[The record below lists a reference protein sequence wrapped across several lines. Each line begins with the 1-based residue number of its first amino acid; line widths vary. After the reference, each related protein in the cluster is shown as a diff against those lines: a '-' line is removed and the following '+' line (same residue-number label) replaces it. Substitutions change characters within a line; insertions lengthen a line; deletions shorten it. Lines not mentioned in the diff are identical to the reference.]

1 MHIQNIKIQNYK
13 NLSDIELD
21 VSPKINCLIG
31 KNGAGKTNFL
41 DTIYFLSNSRSYF
54 NHIDSKNI
62 LYGQNYFFI
71 EGKFKNEDSYNTV
84 LASFSAEKNKTI
96 KLNAKKYSKF
106 SEHYG
111 KFPVVIITPY
121 DVNLIL
127 DGSELRRNFM
137 DTIIAQYDK
146 EFLVNLINYKKIL
159 TQRNALLKK
168 FAENRIFEQEVLAI
182 FDYKLIKL
190 NPLIF
195 KSRNNFINNF
205 NPIFYNYYNKIAG
218 TNENIQIKYKSQL
231 FDNNIE
237 KLLSQNIKKDL
248 ILQRTTIGIHKDDLF
263 FTIDDNPLKKNAS
276 QGQQKSFLTALKFA
290 QSDFIKKHT
299 NIRPILLLDDIFDK
313 LDSDRVKNVVELVA
327 DNHFGQIF
335 ITHTDAEKLKEILA
349 PVSVDY
355 SIYEF
360 DNGNIQKCSSN

>member
-1 MHIQNIKIQNYK
+1 MHIQNIKIHNYK

-21 VSPKINCLIG
+21 ISPKINCLIG
-31 KNGAGKTNFL
+31 ENGTGKTNFL

-54 NHIDSKNI
+54 NHIDAKNI
-62 LYGQNYFFI
+62 LYGEEYFFI
-71 EGKFKNEDSYNTV
+71 EGKFKNEDNYNTV
-84 LASFSAEKNKTI
+84 LANFSVEKNKTI
-96 KLNAKKYSKF
+96 KLNSKKYSKL

-137 DTIIAQYDK
+137 DTIIAQYNK
-146 EFLVNLINYKKIL
+146 EFLINLINYKKIL
-159 TQRNALLKK
+159 IQRNALLKK
-168 FAENRIFEQEVLAI
+168 FAENRIFDQEMLAI

-190 NPLIF
+190 NPQIF
-195 KSRNNFINNF
+195 NCRKNFIDDF
-205 NPIFYNYYNKIAG
+205 MPIFYKYYNQIARA
-218 TNENIQIKYKSQL
+218 NENIQISYKSQL
-231 FDNNIE
+231 CENDIE
-237 KLLSQNIKKDL
+237 KLLSATIKKDL
-248 ILQRTTIGIHKDDLF
+248 VLQRTTTGIHKDDLF

-313 LDSDRVKNVVELVA
+313 LDSNRVKNVVELVA
-327 DNHFGQIF
+327 NNHFGQIF
-335 ITHTDAEKLKEILA
+335 ITHTDAEKLKEILT
-349 PVSVDY
+349 PVGVDY
-355 SIYEF
+355 SIYQF
-360 DNGNIQKCSSN
+360 DNGKIEKCSSN